1 MPESLALIEVPIPIL
16 TRRLPRP
23 CPYPDAEAV
32 RLAAEAFW
40 STPGARRLLP
50 TASAHADYQAQRA
63 FEFTY
68 WSYPALKEQ
77 RLPLVVA
84 INEFAYATDFVFDDI
99 DGGEASSGQTCGRDL
114 AGYVDVFSDLAAQA
128 QVLLSPRQ
136 YERLVAAVAEAFE
149 HIASQRDAAVR
160 EETSGEIY
168 HRHLNSGWIWV
179 AELILELA
187 IGVDLSAYLTSDS
200 LLRQYY
206 HAGCSAGVLV
216 NDIFS
221 LRKEYYSSAG
231 LFNVVPALARER
243 GISFADAVTVVAEWV
258 LREEYRCYELR
269 ERLLASPAGSDPSVR
284 AFITAFEYWLAGNLH
299 WSRLTP
305 RYHGKGFEYDG
316 TTEGTMVLHPDRTI
330 YAPAG
335 SGESSVEAPQTP

>member
-1 MPESLALIEVPIPIL
+1 ML

-32 RLAAEAFW
+32 RSAAEAFW
-40 STPGARRLLP
+40 STPGAHRLLP
-50 TASAHADYQAQRA
+50 AASAYADYQAQRA

-68 WSYPALKEQ
+68 WSYPTLKKA
-77 RLPLVVA
+77 RLALVVA

-99 DGGEASSGQTCGRDL
+99 DGGEAAGHGL
-114 AGYVDVFSDLAAQA
+114 AGYIDVFAGLAAQA
-128 QVLLSPRQ
+128 QALLSPRQ
-136 YERLVAAVAEAFE
+136 YERLMVAVAEAFD
-149 HIASQRDAAVR
+149 HIGKQRDASVR
-160 EETSGEIY
+160 EQSSGEIY
-168 HRHLNSGWIWV
+168 DRHLNSGWIWV

-187 IGVDLSAYLTSDS
+187 IGVDLSAYLDSDS

-221 LRKEYYSSAG
+221 LRKEYYSGAG
-231 LFNVVPALARER
+231 RFNVVPALARER
-243 GISFADAVTVVAEWV
+243 GISFADAVTAVAQWT
-258 LREEYRCYELR
+258 LREEQRCYELR
-269 ERLLASPAGSDPSVR
+269 DRLLASPAGSDPGVR

-316 TTEGTMVLHPDRTI
+316 TTEGTMVLHPERTI
-330 YAPAG
+330 YVPVGSDEASAG
-335 SGESSVEAPQTP
+335 APQTP